1 MVSEIILNLNLPEYQ
16 DDFLAETTDSNQLWQ
31 QQANRKLVGLLR
43 TMGNDAHRYKTQCQ
57 PDSKETHQKLSSYH
71 HAIFISGARGAGKT
85 VFLKNAKAIWQHE
98 TDKQDKQERKPN
110 LHFMPVIDPTLL
122 NINERFSEVI
132 IASVY
137 AAVEG
142 KLTNQATSQTLKDDF
157 YHRLKDLSG
166 ALVKPSELAEL
177 RGIDR
182 IQKYR
187 SGIHLEQYFHQFL
200 IASVRLLGCDAL
212 VLPIDDVDMKISN
225 GFEVLDDIRCLL
237 SCPLVLPLVSGD
249 DKLYRHLVTLQFE
262 GELVKNKEASNAEE
276 GRREAMRLSDAYL
289 TKVFPH
295 PARLP
300 LQPID
305 QLLPQLVIQDKE
317 HAEPMTY
324 GDYAAA
330 IKRVFYPLC
339 NGQERSTDWPQPAN
353 AREVTQLVRLL
364 PPHGLKPSNNNQEA
378 LWRTFSHWAEAKQDG
393 AALTNAE
400 SYLYLHTAQKPE
412 DFSLARLI
420 AFNPL
425 LQKERYYWA
434 KKHFYSQQV
443 ERINELKTASGRG
456 EDFNRKILDTV
467 FSENLPVLRSMPAL
481 EYIKEPLFLSGDVV
495 KAELEARLF
504 IALYTHHDY
513 YSQQKGRRYH
523 VFFSRAFEILTWSM
537 LAVTNNL
544 SFSNF
549 SSSCD
554 IKSIIGNVFK
564 NIPFYSI
571 FAMNPT
577 KSIDENESGD
587 DQTDDGED
595 KYQQEIQSFIE
606 EIDVWIKA
614 NREVFADFSGK
625 NLMPLITAVFNKV
638 FTQLHILRSNF
649 DVKKSD
655 FSNEFLSDITKRFSY
670 IFINALASF
679 VRDGEVVNTN
689 VAVSASS
696 AVVRDNATFLRRD
709 RTLVR
714 NLKGLCPIE
723 GWHTINEDG
732 SFKHEDFVR
741 LVNAMSVHPIFT
753 LYDSSFHRIGLQHS
767 SGVSGNVWSKVTSE
781 SKFSSMSVYDLKK
794 DYFDRTGSKI
804 IKTREVKEWA
814 ISQFDV
820 AKLMFDRINELRDT
834 DPKTRKWIDGK
845 GYTSRLYNGLR
856 QALDSK
862 TKD

>member
-31 QQANRKLVGLLR
+31 QQANRKLVALLQK
-43 TMGNDAHRYKTQCQ
+43 MGNDAHRYKEQCQ
-57 PDSKETHQKLSSYH
+57 HGKKIPHQKLSSYH
-71 HAIFISGARGAGKT
+71 HAVFISGARGAGKT

-98 TDKQDKQERKPN
+98 TDKQEKKPS
-110 LHFMPVIDPTLL
+110 LHFMPVVDPTLL

-137 AAVEG
+137 AAVEK
-142 KLTNQATSQTLKDDF
+142 KLNSQDIAQTLKDDF
-157 YHRLKDLSG
+157 YHQLKALSG
-166 ALVKPSELAEL
+166 ALVKPVELEEL

-200 IASVRLLGCDAL
+200 IASVELLGCDAL
-212 VLPIDDVDMKISN
+212 VLPIDDVDMKIKN
-225 GFEVLDDIRCLL
+225 AFEVLDDIRCLL

-249 DKLYRHLVTLQFE
+249 DKLYRHLVTMQFE

-276 GRREAMRLSDAYL
+276 GRREATRLSDAYL

-295 PARLP
+295 PVRLP

-317 HAEPMTY
+317 NAEVMTY
-324 GDYAAA
+324 GKYAAA
-330 IKRVFYPLC
+330 IKEVFYPLC
-339 NGQERSTDWPQPAN
+339 NGLERSTDWPQPAN

-364 PPHGLKPSNNNQEA
+364 PPSDLESTDDRQEA
-378 LWRTFSHWAEAKQDG
+378 LWRTFSIWAEAKQDG

-400 SYLYLHTAQKPE
+400 SYLYLRAAQKPE

-443 ERINELKTASGRG
+443 ERINELKSGK
-456 EDFNRKILDTV
+456 DFNQKILDTV
-467 FSENLPVLRSMPAL
+467 FSDQIMVLRSMPEL
-481 EYIKEPLFLSGDVV
+481 EYIKEPLFVSSDVV
-495 KAELEARLF
+495 NKESEGRLL
-504 IALYTHHDY
+504 IALYTHHNY

-523 VFFSRAFEILTWSM
+523 IFFSRAFEILTWSM

-544 SFSNF
+544 SFSDF

-554 IKSIIGNVFK
+554 IKSVIGNVFK

-577 KSIDENESGD
+577 KSIDENESSD

-595 KYQQEIQSFIE
+595 KYQQKIQSFIE

-614 NREVFADFSGK
+614 NREAFADFSGK

-655 FSNEFLSDITKRFSY
+655 FSDEYLSDMAKRFSY

-689 VAVSASS
+689 VAASASS
-696 AVVRDNATFLRRD
+696 ATVRDNATFLSRD

-714 NLKGLCPIE
+714 NLKGLCPVE
-723 GWHTINEDG
+723 GWDAIDEDK
-732 SFKHEDFVR
+732 FKHEDFLR

-753 LYDSSFHRIGLQHS
+753 LYDTQLYRIGLQHS
-767 SGVSGNVWSKVTSE
+767 SGVSGNIWFKMTSE
-781 SKFSSMSVYDLKK
+781 SRFSSMSANELKK
-794 DYFDRTGSKI
+794 DYFDQTGSKI

-814 ISQFDV
+814 ISQFDI
-820 AKLMFDRINELRDT
+820 AKLMFDRLNELRND
-834 DPKTRKWIDGK
+834 DSKTRKWIDGK

-862 TKD
+862 TED

>member
-57 PDSKETHQKLSSYH
+57 HDSKETHQKLSSYH

-85 VFLKNAKAIWQHE
+85 VFLKNAKEIWKHE
-98 TDKQDKQERKPN
+98 TDKQEKKPN
-110 LHFMPVIDPTLL
+110 LHFMPVVDPTLL

-137 AAVEG
+137 AAVEK
-142 KLTNQATSQTLKDDF
+142 KLNSQNISQTLKDDF
-157 YHRLKDLSG
+157 YHRLKDLSCS
-166 ALVKPSELAEL
+166 LVKPSELAEL

-225 GFEVLDDIRCLL
+225 AFEVLDDIRCLL

-276 GRREAMRLSDAYL
+276 GRREATRLSDAYL

-317 HAEPMTY
+317 PAEPMTY

-339 NGQERSTDWPQPAN
+339 NGLERSTDWPQPAN

-364 PPHGLKPSNNNQEA
+364 PPHDLKSPGDSQET
-378 LWRTFSHWAEAKQDG
+378 LWRTFSLWAEAKQDG

-400 SYLYLHTAQKPE
+400 SYLYLRAAQKPE
-412 DFSLARLI
+412 DFSLARLV

-434 KKHFYSQQV
+434 KKNFYSQQV
-443 ERINELKTASGRG
+443 ERINELKTTSGRG

-467 FSENLPVLRSMPAL
+467 FSENMPTLRSMPPL
-481 EYIKEPLFLSGDVV
+481 EYIKHGFRLTE
-495 KAELEARLF
+495 KIAENKEGNRKL
-504 IALYTHHDY
+504 IAVYTHHDY
-513 YSQQKGRRYH
+513 YSQQLNRGYH
-523 VFFSRAFEILTWSM
+523 IFFSRAFEILIWSM
-537 LAVTNNL
+537 LAVTEKL
-544 SFSNF
+544 PSGVEFDEIYQGIF
-549 SSSCD
+549 QRA
-554 IKSIIGNVFK
+554 
-564 NIPFYSI
+564 PFYSI
-571 FAMNPT
+571 FAMNET
-577 KSIDENESGD
+577 KAIDEDDGNESDVEQDLSVDYISESNNLLNDIHGW
-587 DQTDDGED
+587 
-595 KYQQEIQSFIE
+595 IE
-606 EIDVWIKA
+606 NNKFDL
-614 NREVFADFSGK
+614 K
-625 NLMPLITAVFNKV
+625 NGSLIPLLSAVFNKT
-638 FTQLHILRSNF
+638 FSQLNLLVRNF
-649 DVKKSD
+649 SENKKGAFND
-655 FSNEFLSDITKRFSY
+655 EHLSDLAKRFEY
-670 IFINALASF
+670 IFINALVSF
-679 VRDGEVVNTN
+679 LRDGKTVVNTN
-689 VAVSASS
+689 VAIGARSS
-696 AVVRDNATFLRRD
+696 SVRDFNDFMQKD
-709 RTLVR
+709 KTLSR
-714 NLKGLCPIE
+714 NISGILTVS
-723 GWHTINEDG
+723 HTGKKIVPEIKDEP
-732 SFKHEDFVR
+732 FAK
-741 LVNAMSVHPIFT
+741 LITAMWDHPIFN
-753 LYDSSFHRIGLQHS
+753 L
-767 SGVSGNVWSKVTSE
+767 SGELCFSIKGDVDENTISIDVLSVSGNANDLVRYYLKDSENERVTVNGVWSWAVKNKE
-781 SKFSSMSVYDLKK
+781 KAKRIHERLDRLKNKDSSQA
-794 DYFDRTGSKI
+794 DRFENN
-804 IKTREVKEWA
+804 KTN
-814 ISQFDV
+814 I
-820 AKLMFDRINELRDT
+820 
-834 DPKTRKWIDGK
+834 G
-845 GYTSRLYNGLR
+845 RLYNGIGWMLNEEPE
-856 QALDSK
+856 D
-862 TKD
+862 

>member
-57 PDSKETHQKLSSYH
+57 PDCKETYQALNSYH

-98 TDKQDKQERKPN
+98 TDKHDKQDKQERKPN

-137 AAVEG
+137 AAVES

-157 YHRLKDLSG
+157 YQRLKDLSG

-187 SGIHLEQYFHQFL
+187 SGIHLERYFHQFL
-200 IASVRLLGCDAL
+200 IASVRLLECDAL

-262 GELVKNKEASNAEE
+262 GELVKNKEASNAGE

-324 GDYAAA
+324 DDYAAV
-330 IKRVFYPLC
+330 IKEIFYPLC
-339 NGQERSTDWPQPAN
+339 NGLERSTDWPQPAN

-364 PPHGLKPSNNNQEA
+364 PPSDLESPGDSQET

-400 SYLYLHTAQKPE
+400 SYLYLRAAQKPE

-434 KKHFYSQQV
+434 KKNFYSQQV
-443 ERINELKTASGRG
+443 ERINELKTTSGRG

-467 FSENLPVLRSMPAL
+467 FAENMPTLRSMPPL
-481 EYIKEPLFLSGDVV
+481 EYIKHGFRLTKKIAEN
-495 KAELEARLF
+495 KAGNRKL
-504 IALYTHHDY
+504 IAVYTHHDY
-513 YSQQKGRRYH
+513 YSQQLNRGYH
-523 VFFSRAFEILTWSM
+523 IFFSRAFEILTWSM
-537 LAVTNNL
+537 LAVTEKL
-544 SFSNF
+544 PAGVEFDEIYQGIF
-549 SSSCD
+549 QRA
-554 IKSIIGNVFK
+554 
-564 NIPFYSI
+564 PFYSI
-571 FAMNPT
+571 FAMNET
-577 KSIDENESGD
+577 KAIDEDDGNES
-587 DQTDDGED
+587 DGEQD
-595 KYQQEIQSFIE
+595 LSVDYISES
-606 EIDVWIKA
+606 
-614 NREVFADFSGK
+614 K
-625 NLMPLITAVFNKV
+625 NLLIDIHGWIENNKFDLKNNNLIPLLSAVFNKT
-638 FTQLHILRSNF
+638 FSQLNLLVRNF
-649 DVKKSD
+649 SENKKGAFND
-655 FSNEFLSDITKRFSY
+655 EHLSDLAKRFEY
-670 IFINALASF
+670 IFINALISF
-679 VRDGEVVNTN
+679 LRDGKTVVNTN
-689 VAVSASS
+689 VAIGARSS
-696 AVVRDNATFLRRD
+696 SVRDFNDFMQKD
-709 RTLVR
+709 KTLSR
-714 NLKGLCPIE
+714 NISGILTVSQTGKKIAPEIKDEPFAKLI
-723 GWHTINEDG
+723 T
-732 SFKHEDFVR
+732 
-741 LVNAMSVHPIFT
+741 AMWDHPIFN
-753 LYDSSFHRIGLQHS
+753 L
-767 SGVSGNVWSKVTSE
+767 SGELCFSINGSVGENELSLDYLSVSGNI
-781 SKFSSMSVYDLKK
+781 YDLRNYYLV
-794 DYFDRTGSKI
+794 DSGMEKI
-804 IKTREVKEWA
+804 ITNEVYEWA
-814 ISQFDV
+814 VSNKEK
-820 AKLMFDRINELRDT
+820 AKVIYSRLDWLKDNDRSTTAEIE
-834 DPKTRKWIDGK
+834 GK
-845 GYTSRLYNGLR
+845 GYIGRLYNGIGWMLNEEPE
-856 QALDSK
+856 D
-862 TKD
+862 

>member
-1 MVSEIILNLNLPEYQ
+1 MGEIILNLDLPEYQ
-16 DDFLAETTDSNQLWQ
+16 DDFLSETTDSNQLWQ
-31 QQANRKLVGLLR
+31 QQANRKLVALLQK
-43 TMGNDAHRYKTQCQ
+43 MGNDAHRYKEQCQ
-57 PDSKETHQKLSSYH
+57 HGKKIPHQKLSSCH
-71 HAIFISGARGAGKT
+71 HAVFISGARGAGKT
-85 VFLKNAKAIWQHE
+85 VFLKNAEAIWQHE
-98 TDKQDKQERKPN
+98 TDKQDKNPN

-137 AAVEG
+137 AAVEE
-142 KLTNQATSQTLKDDF
+142 KLTNPATSQTPKDNF
-157 YHRLKDLSG
+157 YQSLKDLSG

-182 IQKYR
+182 VQKYR
-187 SGIHLEQYFHQFL
+187 SGIHLERYFHQFL
-200 IASVRLLGCDAL
+200 IASVSLLGCDAL

-225 GFEVLDDIRCLL
+225 AFEVLDDIRCLL

-276 GRREAMRLSDAYL
+276 GRREATRLSDAYL

-300 LQPID
+300 LQPIE

-317 HAEPMTY
+317 PAEPMIY
-324 GDYAAA
+324 GKYAAA
-330 IKRVFYPLC
+330 IKEVFYPLC
-339 NGQERSTDWPQPAN
+339 NGLERSADWPRPAN

-364 PPHGLKPSNNNQEA
+364 PPHVLKSSKDNQET
-378 LWRTFSHWAEAKQDG
+378 LWRTFSGWAEAKQDG

-400 SYLYLHTAQKPE
+400 SYLYIRAAQQPE
-412 DFSLARLI
+412 EFSLARLI

-434 KKHFYSQQV
+434 KKNFYSQQV
-443 ERINELKTASGRG
+443 ERINELKKASDRG
-456 EDFNRKILDTV
+456 DDFNKKILDTV
-467 FSENLPVLRSMPAL
+467 FSDNMPVLRSMPAL
-481 EYIKEPLFLSGDVV
+481 EYIKEPLFVSSDVV
-495 KAELEARLF
+495 NNTSKGRIF

-523 VFFSRAFEILTWSM
+523 IFFSRAFEILAWSM
-537 LAVTNNL
+537 LAVTNNIPP
-544 SFSNF
+544 SRS

-564 NIPFYSI
+564 NIPFYSV

-577 KSIDENESGD
+577 KSIDENESSD
-587 DQTDDGED
+587 DLVDDKEE
-595 KYQQEIQSFIE
+595 KNQQEIDAFVEKIYSWVNQYQNTLS
-606 EIDVWIKA
+606 DL
-614 NREVFADFSGK
+614 SGR
-625 NLMPLITAVFNKV
+625 NLIPLITAVFNKV

-655 FSNEFLSDITKRFSY
+655 FSDEYLSDMAKRFSY

-696 AVVRDNATFLRRD
+696 ATVRDHATFLSRD

-714 NLKGLCPIE
+714 NLKGLDKVE
-723 GWHTINEDG
+723 GWNVVNDDG
-732 SFKHEDFVR
+732 YFTHKDFSR
-741 LVNAMSVHPIFT
+741 LVNTMTEHPMF
-753 LYDSSFHRIGLQHS
+753 
-767 SGVSGNVWSKVTSE
+767 N
-781 SKFSSMSVYDLKK
+781 VYDKNL
-794 DYFDRTGSKI
+794 YFFNDK
-804 IKTREVKEWA
+804 
-814 ISQFDV
+814 
-820 AKLMFDRINELRDT
+820 
-834 DPKTRKWIDGK
+834 KTRKELSADGDGFDNFVAEYKEMSGNGSCSNKTTKEIESWAMSTPGKAEMLLSKMEKEFEKNGGFKRVVENSKNK
-845 GYTSRLYNGLR
+845 GVSVLFNTLKRCLNGGF
-856 QALDSK
+856 
-862 TKD
+862 